1 MRKMI
6 LAAALALVATGCGAK
21 RITADPP
28 TERLAESQTTI
39 RAAEQVGAARVP
51 EAATYLGFA
60 QQQVAAA
67 QQLMSEGRYEAADL
81 QLQQA
86 AADAQLAF
94 ALARA
99 VPLENE
105 ARRLLEQVEALRSS
119 NPR

>member
-1 MRKMI
+1 MRKMM
-6 LAAALALVATGCGAK
+6 LAATLALMASGCAAK
-21 RITADPP
+21 RITAEPP
-28 TERLAESQTTI
+28 TERLAESRTTI
-39 RAAEQVGAARVP
+39 RAAEEVGAAQVP

-60 QQQVAAA
+60 QQQVATA

-99 VPLENE
+99 VPMENE
-105 ARRLLEQVEALRSS
+105 ARRMFEQVEALRSS
-119 NPR
+119 PR

>member
-1 MRKMI
+1 MRKTL
-6 LAAALALVATGCGAK
+6 LAAALALIASGCAAK
-21 RITADPP
+21 RVTTDPP
-28 TERLAESQTTI
+28 TERMAESQTAI

-60 QQQVAAA
+60 QQQVATARR
-67 QQLMSEGRYEAADL
+67 LMDEGRYEAADL

-86 AADAQLAF
+86 AVDAQLAL

-99 VPLENE
+99 VPLEDE
-105 ARRLLEQVEALRSS
+105 ARRMLEQVETLRR

>member
-1 MRKMI
+1 MRNTVV
-6 LAAALALVATGCGAK
+6 AAALALMASGCAA
-21 RITADPP
+21 RRVSAEPP
-28 TERLAESQTTI
+28 TDRLAESQTAI
-39 RAAEQVGAARVP
+39 RAAQEVGAAQVP

-67 QQLMSEGRYEAADL
+67 QQLMAEGRYEPAAL

-99 VPLENE
+99 VPMENE
-105 ARRLLEQVEALRSS
+105 ARRLSEQVDALRS